1 MWSTFLLQN
10 PLTNICWNAENS
22 GQWIASIL
30 GINSSGWHS
39 PVKLWRYCYMGLES
53 LRYRK
58 KDMYW
63 GVNVTK
69 RLRTVSLQNHT
80 VIVVS
85 SFHCSNNLTARST
98 DMWVMPQSS
107 SGLTTQTEARQWQ
120 HRMRILQ
127 WSYAAKRNKNNEVF
141 ISIMRRKE
149 SELQTIKVAWHF
161 S

>member
-1 MWSTFLLQN
+1 MLKTVASESPLYLGLILQ
-10 PLTNICWNAENS
+10 AD
-22 GQWIASIL
+22 IL
-30 GINSSGWHS
+30 RLSCGVTVTRAWK
-39 PVKLWRYCYMGLES
+39 VYATEKRYAL
-53 LRYRK
+53 
-58 KDMYW
+58 

-69 RLRTVSLQNHT
+69 RLRTVNLQNHT